1 MSNAI
6 HLGEISSLPD
16 KTKCDVIARVVTND
30 MKTSKAG
37 KTYFNSKLDGVNTPV
52 TVYLSNFGNSLHDWV
67 GRTVVLKGVEKGSYN
82 DKPQLMMNR
91 FGKVEEWAADF
102 EAAPRPSPNPIQ
114 PIQHTQAQQTARNV
128 AQNGPSGAPI
138 HGATVGAAINKA
150 VDIAIATAALQQG
163 GFGQDQANTIERI
176 ARHLVAIHQKVESGA
191 TEENSVPF

>member
-82 DKPQLMMNR
+82 DKPQLMMGK

-102 EAAPRPSPNPIQ
+102 EAAPRPAPKPIQ
-114 PIQHTQAQQTARNV
+114 TAPAPQTARNV
-128 AQNGPSGAPI
+128 AQNSPNGTPV
-138 HGATVGAAINKA
+138 HGATVGGALARA
-150 VDIAIATAALQQG
+150 VDLWLNYNAGTVWSLDSIRAIESITR
-163 GFGQDQANTIERI
+163 D
-176 ARHLVAIHQKVESGA
+176 LVAIQQRVESGA
-191 TEENSVPF
+191 TEEKEDVPF